1 MRTGY
6 NTFGLLSV
14 ALAAALS
21 VAPAQAQRG
30 LGQGKAAQAK
40 NAKSKKTPPL
50 AGQASLGKARSGQ
63 GRSGQA
69 GAPPAQNNGTAA
81 ASQSKPEKPLP
92 QQPNAARL
100 GARNVPAGQNVPP
113 QWMERLQKLPPAEQ
127 ERFMTNNERFRNLPP
142 EQKAQIR
149 DRLHEFRQ
157 LSPEERQKLRER
169 ADVWE
174 KIPLE
179 QRQRVRQEIL
189 PRWKQMS
196 PDRREEIKHRLNA
209 LNGLSEQDRAAKL
222 RDPNFVRGLDSSEQD
237 MLRNLSNLR
246 VTPATG
252 AVGNHQ

>member
-1 MRTGY
+1 M
-6 NTFGLLSV
+6 
-14 ALAAALS
+14 
-21 VAPAQAQRG
+21 
-30 LGQGKAAQAK
+30 
-40 NAKSKKTPPL
+40 
-50 AGQASLGKARSGQ
+50 
-63 GRSGQA
+63 
-69 GAPPAQNNGTAA
+69 
-81 ASQSKPEKPLP
+81 
-92 QQPNAARL
+92 
-100 GARNVPAGQNVPP
+100 PAGQNVPP

-149 DRLHEFRQ
+149 ERLREFHQ

-169 ADVWE
+169 ANVWE
-174 KIPLE
+174 KIPPE

-252 AVGNHQ
+252 AVGDHQ

>member
-1 MRTGY
+1 MRGGY

-21 VAPAQAQRG
+21 VAPVNAQRG
-30 LGQGKAAQAK
+30 LRQGKAAHAK
-40 NAKSKKTPPL
+40 NAKSKKAPP
-50 AGQASLGKARSGQ
+50 ADRAIRDKARSGQ
-63 GRSGQA
+63 ASSGQA
-69 GAPPAQNNGTAA
+69 AAPPEQNRGNVPV
-81 ASQSKPEKPLP
+81 SQSKTENTVP
-92 QQPNAARL
+92 QKPNAASL

-127 ERFMTNNERFRNLPP
+127 ERFMANNERFRNLPP

-149 DRLHEFRQ
+149 ERLREFRQ

-169 ADVWE
+169 ANVWE
-174 KIPLE
+174 KIPPE

-252 AVGNHQ
+252 AVGDHP